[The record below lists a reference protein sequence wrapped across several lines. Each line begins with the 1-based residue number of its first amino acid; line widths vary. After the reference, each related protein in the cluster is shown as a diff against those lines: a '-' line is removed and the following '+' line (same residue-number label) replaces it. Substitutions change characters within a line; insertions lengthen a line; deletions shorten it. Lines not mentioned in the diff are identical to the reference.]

1 MSPTVTVI
9 AAGSMGA
16 GVGRRLADNGV
27 AVRTSLAGRSA
38 ESARRARAANMID
51 GPDEELANADF
62 VLSIVP
68 PGDALTLA
76 QRLAP
81 HLARAACKPI
91 YVDCNAVNPHT
102 VQRIAATVAATAT
115 PFVDGGII
123 GGPPVPGAKGPA
135 IYVSGNEAK
144 RLEPLAASGLDI
156 RVMDGPIGAA
166 SALKMSY
173 AGITKGL
180 TALAAMMLLAACRQ
194 GTAADVRAELAA
206 SQPELVAW
214 LTRQVPKMFPK
225 AYRWVAE
232 MEEIAGF
239 VGEDPCANKAFHAFA
254 ELYERLARDDAGER
268 RETGALAALLAHEVE
283 RARATA

>member
-1 MSPTVTVI
+1 VSPIVTVI

-16 GVGRRLADNGV
+16 GVGRRLADNGA

-51 GPDEELANADF
+51 CPDEELVNTDF
-62 VLSIVP
+62 ILSIVP
-68 PGDALTLA
+68 PGDAVALA

-81 HLARAACKPI
+81 HLTRAARKPI

-102 VQRIAATVAATAT
+102 VERIAATIAASAT
-115 PFVDGGII
+115 PFVDAGII
-123 GGPPVPGAKGPA
+123 GGPPAPGGKGPA
-135 IYVSGNEAK
+135 IYVSGNEAN
-144 RLEPLAASGLDI
+144 RLQPLAASGLDV
-156 RVMDGPIGAA
+156 RVLDGPIGAA

-173 AGITKGL
+173 AGITKGF
-180 TALAAMMLLAACRQ
+180 TALVAMMLLAACRQ
-194 GTAADVRAELAA
+194 GTAADVHAELAA
-206 SQPELVAW
+206 SQPELLAW

-232 MEEIAGF
+232 MQEIAGF
-239 VGEDPCANKAFHAFA
+239 VGEDPCANEAFRAFA
-254 ELYERLARDDAGER
+254 ELYERLARDHAGER
-268 RETGALAALLAHEVE
+268 RETGALANLLAREVE